1 MFLGYFFSLFSLF
14 SGNKKKGLKCAN
26 LLKKQT
32 AARLCTRKFQGSR
45 VPGSTLAGNPF
56 PFFRKLFLFFQKFI
70 FQIYK
75 MDFIRVEPW
84 NLGTHLLTYLPI
96 ILWFQKKIKHYKSN
110 LLTALVS
117 LLDFFLNTTAGL
129 GLALALDFGSGGI
142 GSA

>member
-1 MFLGYFFSLFSLF
+1 MEPWNLGTRKLIIFFVWKERKKERVKTMKFLLFFGAENERKLGCFLEYFFSLFSLF

-32 AARLCTRKFQGSR
+32 AARLCTRQFQGSR

-84 NLGTHLLTYLPI
+84 NLGTHLLT
-96 ILWFQKKIKHYKSN
+96 H
-110 LLTALVS
+110 
-117 LLDFFLNTTAGL
+117 
-129 GLALALDFGSGGI
+129 
-142 GSA
+142 